1 MGMIEDSGLISQK
14 IATLPRMLVASP
26 GFLAAHS
33 DLKKPWD
40 LMDIPALAIRR
51 DLVEWDLRNSV
62 GVTTTANPTIG
73 FAASRQTILIDA
85 VIAGFGVANLPTFV
99 IEKELKCSALVRV
112 LPDCEPSPVEM
123 TALWQKGRITGCLIK
138 TIVAEFAGAFKD
150 GRSPL

>member
-1 MGMIEDSGLISQK
+1 MGMIEDSGLIFQK

-62 GVTTTANPTIG
+62 GVTTTVG
-73 FAASRQTILIDA
+73 FAASRQTILI
-85 VIAGFGVANLPTFV
+85 
-99 IEKELKCSALVRV
+99 EKELKCGALVRV

-123 TALWQKGRITGCLIK
+123 TALWQKGRITGRLIK

>member
-1 MGMIEDSGLISQK
+1 MHVSLIEEGYDLVVRMGMIEDSGLISQK

-62 GVTTTANPTIG
+62 GVTTTVNPTIG
-73 FAASRQTILIDA
+73 SAASRQTILI
-85 VIAGFGVANLPTFV
+85 
-99 IEKELKCSALVRV
+99 EKELKCGALVRV

-123 TALWQKGRITGCLIK
+123 TALWQKGRITGRLIK